1 MSFGF
6 DRTFFAREVFTEVM
20 FGRDRKWKDVPPVIP
35 LALQLTA
42 ESGLTQD
49 LSYPVGMAT
58 DCKSLYDV
66 CIRPTSMPTE
76 KRVTLDLLDVRH
88 HLDQHPAMYQVR
100 WIPTTAMLVDAL
112 TKHLPDQ
119 TVLENFMKN
128 NVYSLREDPRLE
140 EIRNK
145 ARADKKERAK
155 SKAKA
160 KASTTPSTASTPST
174 GS

>member
-1 MSFGF
+1 
-6 DRTFFAREVFTEVM
+6 
-20 FGRDRKWKDVPPVIP
+20 
-35 LALQLTA
+35 
-42 ESGLTQD
+42 
-49 LSYPVGMAT
+49 
-58 DCKSLYDV
+58 
-66 CIRPTSMPTE
+66 MPTE

-119 TVLENFMKN
+119 TVLEHFMKN

-140 EIRNK
+140 EIRYK

-160 KASTTPSTASTPST
+160 KAKATTTPSTE
-174 GS
+174 